1 MDAKE
6 IIKILIQAD
15 IIEQE
20 SDIETTYTQ
29 KREWIAKEILAK
41 SKEECHWKYDETHC
55 YYDTDCGEAYCLI
68 DGTLKENG
76 HLHCPYCGRKIAAFG
91 KEEQP

>member
-1 MDAKE
+1 MTAKE

-29 KREWIAKEILAK
+29 KREWIAKEILAREDYSPLSRKPRK
-41 SKEECHWKYDETHC
+41 SKNKAER
-55 YYDTDCGEAYCLI
+55 
-68 DGTLKENG
+68 KELRG
-76 HLHCPYCGRKIAAFG
+76 WVK
-91 KEEQP
+91 

>member
-1 MDAKE
+1 MNAKE

-29 KREWIAKEILAK
+29 KREWIAKKILSK
-41 SKEECHWKYDETHC
+41 SKEEGLQKHSDNIELLVAYTNWLS
-55 YYDTDCGEAYCLI
+55 GEGYVDSDVYAEKPTAVDSFL
-68 DGTLKENG
+68 TV
-76 HLHCPYCGRKIAAFG
+76 FG
-91 KEEQP
+91 KGEDR